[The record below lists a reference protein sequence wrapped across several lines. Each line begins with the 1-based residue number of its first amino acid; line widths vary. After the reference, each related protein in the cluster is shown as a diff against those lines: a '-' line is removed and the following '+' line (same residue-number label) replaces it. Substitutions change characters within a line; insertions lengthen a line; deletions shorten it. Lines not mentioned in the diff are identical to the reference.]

1 MTRSH
6 RKLVNREPGA
16 GKLELEWNGME
27 WNGIGKGR
35 TVGSQLEGVTTA
47 GDDIARRVLL
57 YSVGVIQRMGK
68 FSKELG

>member
-1 MTRSH
+1 MTRSHSRAH

-16 GKLELEWNGME
+16 GKLELELGR
-27 WNGIGKGR
+27 KGR
-35 TVGSQLEGVTTA
+35 TMGSQLDGVTTA

-57 YSVGVIQRMGK
+57 YSVGVMQRMGK